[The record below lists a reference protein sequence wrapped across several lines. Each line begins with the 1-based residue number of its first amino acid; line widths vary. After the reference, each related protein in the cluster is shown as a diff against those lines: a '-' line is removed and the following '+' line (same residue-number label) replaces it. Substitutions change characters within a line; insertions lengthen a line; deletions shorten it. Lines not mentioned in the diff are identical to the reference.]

1 LARVSA
7 EQVMFEDNHHYGHSD
22 VLRRYCGASELLKM
36 ERQVQHGWQPG
47 PGLAERHLRSPWAK
61 AVWSA
66 RNLRKCADL
75 GARNVE
81 AIGAPFLYLPD
92 SPGEEESLGPRSLLV
107 YPFHGWA
114 KQSVLGDMHS
124 FAVRLHELERVEGF
138 GPITVCLYHLEYADP
153 AIRDA
158 FERYGWTV
166 VTLGSH
172 ANNPNF
178 LDKQRAMQRRHAYV
192 TSNRVATATF
202 YSLVSGCRFFCYGP
216 PMGLSESK
224 DPSGEEYDA
233 WQRAEF
239 PMLTF
244 EGFGDRGHVEVGE
257 AELGLEYKRS
267 PEQLAELVGWRG
279 SSPIRRIGLRMRVRA
294 WEFRSSIQRKHAS

>member
-1 LARVSA
+1 
-7 EQVMFEDNHHYGHSD
+7 MFEDNHHYGHSD
-22 VLRRYCGASELLKM
+22 VLRRYCGSSELPEM

-47 PGLAERHLRSPWAK
+47 PGFALRYLHSPGPK

-66 RNLRKCADL
+66 RNLRKCAEL
-75 GARNVE
+75 GCRNVE
-81 AIGAPFLYLPD
+81 PIGAPFLYLPD
-92 SPGEEESLGPRSLLV
+92 SQAIEGESLGPRSLLV

-114 KQSVLGDMHS
+114 KQGVLGDMNA
-124 FAVRLHELERVEGF
+124 FAAALRELERVEGF

-153 AIRDA
+153 AIRSA

-172 ANNPNF
+172 ANNPTF
-178 LDKQRAMQRRHAYV
+178 LDKQRDMQRRHVYV
-192 TSNRVATATF
+192 TSNRIATATF

-216 PMGLSESK
+216 PMGLSETE
-224 DPSGEEYDA
+224 DPTGEEYDA

-244 EGFGDRGHVEVGE
+244 EGFSDRCHTQVGE

-267 PEQLAELVGWRG
+267 PEQLAELLGWHG
-279 SSPIRRIGLRMRVRA
+279 SSPIRRLGLRMRMTA
-294 WEFRSSIQRKHAS
+294 WKFYAPLQRKHAS